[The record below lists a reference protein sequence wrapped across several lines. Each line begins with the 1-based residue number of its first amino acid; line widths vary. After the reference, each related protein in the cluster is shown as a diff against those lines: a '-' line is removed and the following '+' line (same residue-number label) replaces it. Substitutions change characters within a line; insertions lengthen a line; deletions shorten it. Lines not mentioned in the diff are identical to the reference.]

1 LLTEQNSQSKRQIQ
15 QAFEDIRSKLDI
27 QERDILSRCDSQ
39 LNEAILELEKS
50 TKQVLKRI
58 DELKGY
64 STATIEFM
72 KKDEQ
77 TMLNFYAKKWKEIS
91 EETRDANVN
100 VPTISLPNNEKIL
113 GGILDLSDAVE
124 KLGATNGGRR

>member
-1 LLTEQNSQSKRQIQ
+1 MLTEQNSQSKRQIQ

-39 LNEAILELEKS
+39 LSEAILELEKS

>member
-1 LLTEQNSQSKRQIQ
+1 MLSEQNSQSKRQIQ

>member
-1 LLTEQNSQSKRQIQ
+1 MLTEQNSQSKRQIQ

>member
-1 LLTEQNSQSKRQIQ
+1 LTEQNSQSKRQIQ